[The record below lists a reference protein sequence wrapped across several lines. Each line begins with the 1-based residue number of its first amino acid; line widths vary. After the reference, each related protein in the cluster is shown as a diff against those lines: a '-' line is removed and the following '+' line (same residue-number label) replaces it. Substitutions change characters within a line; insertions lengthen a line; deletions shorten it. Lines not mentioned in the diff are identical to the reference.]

1 MNEEEFEKEWKV
13 RMDKLQKLKDQV
25 KVDMLLSVSNDSV
38 LMEERESKL
47 K

>member
-13 RMDKLQKLKDQV
+13 RMDKLQKLKDQI
-25 KVDMLLSVSNDSV
+25 KVDVLLSVSNDSV

-47 K
+47 